1 MVGNDLRVAE
11 SLANAWPPR
20 KIAPVS
26 GRSYTICKLF
36 SRKDGRIRPA
46 ERSSAATS
54 FGIAETLNRMVVHQP
69 RGLHEGIAD
78 GRADEVEA
86 AFLQILAHLVRFR
99 SARRNS
105 LPQPPGVHS
114 RCATD
119 KLPDVAIE
127 RAELPLYRQK
137 CSGVLYRRSHLQPIA
152 DDPLIA

>member
-1 MVGNDLRVAE
+1 MISGSQNRSLTPSHRV
-11 SLANAWPPR
+11 
-20 KIAPVS
+20 K
-26 GRSYTICKLF
+26 
-36 SRKDGRIRPA
+36 SRRFQAGVTQSASFFHVRTDAFVRPA

-54 FGIAETLNRMVVHQP
+54 FGTAKTLNRMVVHQP